1 MNIRWGNTVSSS
13 SHVTNGV
20 KQGVIISPVLFNV
33 YMDDL
38 STSLNNSG
46 IMVSHRGHNCI
57 SSALTILD
65 SALAS

>member
-13 SHVTNGV
+13 FHVTNGV
-20 KQGVIISPVLFNV
+20 NKVVLYPVLFNV

-46 IMVSHRGHNCI
+46 IGGHIGEKNYKPFMLC
-57 SSALTILD
+57 
-65 SALAS
+65 